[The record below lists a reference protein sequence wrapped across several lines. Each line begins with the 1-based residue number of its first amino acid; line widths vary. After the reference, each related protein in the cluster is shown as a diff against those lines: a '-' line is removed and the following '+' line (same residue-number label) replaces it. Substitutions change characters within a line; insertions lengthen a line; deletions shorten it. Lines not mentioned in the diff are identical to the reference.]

1 MTTLAEHDR
10 RIGRWRSELS
20 PHMVVYGSGSRD
32 WVTVWDE
39 RTMRSFT
46 VRRGESDAWD
56 DELEAAI
63 AVAAEFFESHP
74 LPSEFRA
81 GEVWMVETP
90 THTAVALTDGDGF
103 VTYANGVRVRIEQ
116 LDVVSAERIYP
127 PMVP

>member
-90 THTAVALTDGDGF
+90 THTAVALVNHRGRLVYENA
-103 VTYANGVRVRIEQ
+103 VTIDPET
-116 LDVVSAERIYP
+116 LDITSATRIYP
-127 PMVP
+127 QEGK